1 MVMAKAKASSKGK
14 KTKVEKKVVSAQE
27 TVKEEKV
34 VKASKK
40 ETPKTTKSTKKTAP
54 KKTTKKVGLGKR
66 IRLWF
71 KAVIG
76 ELKKVK
82 WPSKKDMVKYS
93 IATIVFVL
101 FFSIFFYLIELVV
114 ALIKTWM

>member
-14 KTKVEKKVVSAQE
+14 KTKVEKKVVSSQE

-71 KAVIG
+71 KTVIG

-82 WPSKKDMVKYS
+82 WPSKKDMVNYS